1 MTRTRFLR
9 SYMILGF
16 LDLSNL
22 AHFQCIVRGYIA
34 LLAHVHVFSG
44 VLGVE
49 RYGSRIAL
57 FFYSC
62 PVPLKDD
69 EI

>member
-1 MTRTRFLR
+1 
-9 SYMILGF
+9 MILGF
-16 LDLSNL
+16 LDL

-44 VLGVE
+44 VLGVG

-57 FFYSC
+57 FFIRAVYH
-62 PVPLKDD
+62 
-69 EI
+69 